1 MHHSKACNFA
11 LADHLDPHLSARSTS
26 SAERQPGEMG
36 CCRERELSSPVL
48 QAGTVPY
55 AAQSGMAPNGS
66 GETQTLA
73 RHKLGSAAQLP
84 EAVKLPS

>member
-1 MHHSKACNFA
+1 M
-11 LADHLDPHLSARSTS
+11 
-26 SAERQPGEMG
+26 
-36 CCRERELSSPVL
+36 L

-73 RHKLGSAAQLP
+73 RRKLGSAAQLP
-84 EAVKLPS
+84 EAVKLPP